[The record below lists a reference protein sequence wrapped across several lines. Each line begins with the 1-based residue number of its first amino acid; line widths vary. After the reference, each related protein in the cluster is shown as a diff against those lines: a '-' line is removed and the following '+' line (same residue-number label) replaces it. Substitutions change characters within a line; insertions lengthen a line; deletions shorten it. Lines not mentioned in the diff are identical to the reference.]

1 MRLYHHPMSS
11 NSRRAVMTAAHLG
24 LLDET
29 LPEDRRVDLVL
40 VDLSKGAQRKPEF
53 LAMNVSGKVPVLDD
67 GGFFLPESHAI
78 MQYLALKTPGQTLY
92 PTELRPRAEVDRWL
106 FWSAHQLSP
115 AVGILNW
122 ERVVKGFLGQGAPE
136 PVLERKGE
144 GMFVEA
150 TRALEAHLGKR
161 DWITQDRLTL
171 ADLAVAAPLMALESA
186 RLPLVDCPRVV
197 AWFDRV
203 KALDAWKRTSL

>member
-11 NSRRAVMTAAHLG
+11 NSRRAVMTASHLG
-24 LLDET
+24 LLDAEAPAA
-29 LPEDRRVDLVL
+29 LRVELVL
-40 VDLSKGAQRKPEF
+40 VDLTKGAHREPEF
-53 LAMNVSGKVPVLDD
+53 LTINVSGKVPVLDD
-67 GGFFLPESHAI
+67 EGFFLPESHAI

-92 PTELRPRAEVDRWL
+92 PTDGRPRAEVDRWL

-122 ERVVKGFLGQGAPE
+122 ERVVKGFLGQGAPD
-136 PVLERKGE
+136 PTLEKKGE
-144 GMFVEA
+144 GMFMEA
-150 TRALEAHLGKR
+150 ARVLDAHLGER
-161 DWITQDRLTL
+161 QWVTQDRLTL
-171 ADLAVAAPLMALESA
+171 ADLAIAAPLMSLESA

-203 KALDAWKRTSL
+203 KALDAWKKTSL